1 MGLVPSGT
9 IVLKMLQSCEKLVT
23 GRASQTGPRHIFH
36 QCGIK
41 LTGTDT
47 VSLYISTYDLCML
60 ETSFCLYAALLLV
73 ELMLAIASRL
83 NSAPAEMML
92 WPCLGHPLSCR
103 GWPEQVAQRSDKS
116 RVPEVSAERK
126 TGLTPCF
133 VHIPPP
139 SSRGAPRALQGGAL
153 PRGRREAC
161 GLTPV
166 RTPAAG
172 GKGRLNFPHSIAFSG
187 NVLSPS
193 RWS

>member
-83 NSAPAEMML
+83 NSAPAERML

-126 TGLTPCF
+126 TGLTPCW
-133 VHIPPP
+133 PY
-139 SSRGAPRALQGGAL
+139 
-153 PRGRREAC
+153 RRERAITRHRPYLFYRQD
-161 GLTPV
+161 LTAHV
-166 RTPAAG
+166 RAAIAPQ
-172 GKGRLNFPHSIAFSG
+172 RVFPTCSG
-187 NVLSPS
+187 TGII
-193 RWS
+193 

>member
-83 NSAPAEMML
+83 NSAPAERML

-126 TGLTPCF
+126 TGLTPCCAYF
-133 VHIPPP
+133 PPLAAAARP
-139 SSRGAPRALQGGAL
+139 GRSRAVRFPGGGA
-153 PRGRREAC
+153 RRAGASGRWKRPFE
-161 GLTPV
+161 
-166 RTPAAG
+166 
-172 GKGRLNFPHSIAFSG
+172 
-187 NVLSPS
+187 
-193 RWS
+193 

>member
-83 NSAPAEMML
+83 NSAPAERML
-92 WPCLGHPLSCR
+92 TFPLC
-103 GWPEQVAQRSDKS
+103 
-116 RVPEVSAERK
+116 
-126 TGLTPCF
+126 CF
-133 VHIPPP
+133 DHI
-139 SSRGAPRALQGGAL
+139 
-153 PRGRREAC
+153 AC
-161 GLTPV
+161 W
-166 RTPAAG
+166 
-172 GKGRLNFPHSIAFSG
+172 FPK
-187 NVLSPS
+187 
-193 RWS
+193 